1 MLLSPLPTKCSLEL
15 IREQL
20 VGGLI
25 SDDLLKKQSGIVTEG
40 VISDGSKVAEL
51 LNSEGNGV
59 TKENNGQSIL
69 DEISGEQLNQQPN
82 TAEVD
87 NHSVR
92 IGDGDLNVQTA
103 ESIEDDAADVGVAD
117 NNQQPST
124 GKKELAVE
132 TGGGDLNVQGTESI
146 EEDEEDDGLAVP
158 MEIPDTNANNE
169 AQSNTQQPSTGEK
182 ELAVEAGGG
191 DLNLQETESIEE
203 KEEEEDGDVV
213 LMEIPDANAN
223 DGVQSNN
230 QPSPVEN
237 GGGDNLQGTEPIPDD
252 DGDGDVVLMDAH
264 VANANGELDNS
275 HQQPSTDGTEGIVKT
290 SRANRDGEEILKGN
304 KSAGGDH
311 DDSVRKKSSNVDA
324 KLDRPYANGV
334 QRVIS
339 SGNKLTESNH
349 GGSTSGKTPDA
360 DQTQNDQPSSNREM
374 EHHHRVRSSNEN
386 GGSRKRKLN
395 DVVEAGQ
402 SSVLVDEESK
412 LCGRCHRA
420 GALLECGSVNC
431 PMMFHRECLGFDA
444 SSGEGRDFY
453 CPLCAHSRAVAQLH
467 EAQRRVALTQKN
479 LTAFVDLSMRSS
491 VNN

>member
-1 MLLSPLPTKCSLEL
+1 MAENRSAETIAWLWTIEFLATLKGFDSSLLDELIESAPDDVRKAANEMLLSPLPTKCSLEL

-69 DEISGEQLNQQPN
+69 DEISAN

-191 DLNLQETESIEE
+191 DL
-203 KEEEEDGDVV
+203 
-213 LMEIPDANAN
+213 
-223 DGVQSNN
+223 
-230 QPSPVEN
+230 
-237 GGGDNLQGTEPIPDD
+237 NLQGTEPIPDD